1 MALINIRFSGNIRK
15 ENNKCK
21 TFEYLCSKKKFMVY
35 NICFRIKVNVLFK
48 AHIILFFRKNLFYNI
63 KIEIPVSD

>member
-21 TFEYLCSKKKFMVY
+21 TFEYLCSKKK
-35 NICFRIKVNVLFK
+35 IHGL
-48 AHIILFFRKNLFYNI
+48 
-63 KIEIPVSD
+63 